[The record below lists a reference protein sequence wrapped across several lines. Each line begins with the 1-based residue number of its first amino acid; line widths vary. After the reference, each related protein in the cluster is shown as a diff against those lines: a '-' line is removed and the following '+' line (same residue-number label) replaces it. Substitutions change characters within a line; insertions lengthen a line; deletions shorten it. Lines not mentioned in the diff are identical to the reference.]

1 MIKFFDLWVAKRYL
15 LPKTKDSF
23 FSVITI
29 FSFLG
34 ISLGVATLIIV
45 MSVMNGFREELTSK
59 VLGINGHMKIQLYSN
74 SYFKSYENIIYEIS
88 KENSKLKIDPVL
100 NSQALLSSQNLSSG
114 VILKGIDYKNLKG
127 RNLLS
132 DKISQEAFN
141 EFKNNNGIILGK
153 KLYEKIQIR
162 NENFVKLI
170 SPDSVE
176 TPFGKLVRSNDF
188 KIIGTFE
195 TGMYEYDL
203 NLVILP
209 LELLQDFLGI
219 GKRIDSIEIFT
230 GDFQN
235 IGSIKK
241 NIKSIIPDYFRVIDW
256 RLLNPSLFNAI
267 EVERNVMFLILLLI
281 ILVAAFNLISSMI
294 MLVNNKKKDIGIL
307 RTLGVTRVQLLKIF
321 IINGFSIGLIGTII
335 GLILG
340 IVFCQNINEVKA
352 FIEFFTDSKLFA
364 EEIYFFSNLPV
375 VMNFNEIATITS
387 IALILSF
394 LATIYPS
401 YKASKIEPIYLIK
414 WE

>member
-1 MIKFFDLWVAKRYL
+1 MIKFFDVWVAKRYL
-15 LPKTKDSF
+15 FPKTKDSF
-23 FSVITI
+23 FSLITI

-59 VLGINGHMKIQLYSN
+59 VLGINGHMKIQLYN
-74 SYFKSYENIIYEIS
+74 NLYFMNYQKIINDIS
-88 KENSKLKIDPVL
+88 KNNPKIKIDPVL
-100 NSQALLSSQNLSSG
+100 SAQALMSSDNFSSG
-114 VILKGIDYKNLKG
+114 VILKGIDYKNLTE

-132 DKISQEAFN
+132 DNISN
-141 EFKNNNGIILGK
+141 ETFEKFKTNNGIIIGK
-153 KLYEKIQIR
+153 RLYEKIQKK
-162 NENFVKLI
+162 NETYIKLI
-170 SPDSVE
+170 SPDSIE
-176 TPFGKLVRSNDF
+176 TPFGRLIKSNDF
-188 KIIGTFE
+188 KVIGTFE

-209 LELLQDFLGI
+209 LELLQDFLTI
-219 GKRIDSIEIFT
+219 GKKIDSIEIFT
-230 GDFQN
+230 GNFQD
-235 IGSIKK
+235 ISFIQK
-241 NIKSIIPDYFRVIDW
+241 NIKSSLPDYFKIIDW

-307 RTLGVTRVQLLKIF
+307 RTLGVTRFQLLKIF
-321 IINGFSIGLIGTII
+321 IINGFSIGLIGTIL
-335 GLILG
+335 GLIIG
-340 IVFCQNINEVKA
+340 IIFCQNINEIKD
-352 FIEFFTDSKLFA
+352 FIEIFTDSKLFA

-375 VMNFNEIATITS
+375 VMNNNEIAVITS
-387 IALILSF
+387 ISLLLSF

-401 YKASKIEPIYLIK
+401 YKASKIEPINLIK

>member
-23 FSVITI
+23 FSIITI

-74 SYFKSYENIIYEIS
+74 VYFKNYESIIYNIS
-88 KENSKLKIDPVL
+88 KENPTLKIDPVL
-100 NSQALLSSQNLSSG
+100 SSQALLSSKNLSSG

-132 DKISQEAFN
+132 DKISQEAFDN
-141 EFKNNNGIILGK
+141 FKSSKGILLGK
-153 KLYEKIQIR
+153 RLYEKIQKT
-162 NENFVKLI
+162 NKNFVKLI
-170 SPDSVE
+170 SPDSIE

-219 GKRIDSIEIFT
+219 GKKIDSIEIFT
-230 GDFQN
+230 YDFQDIN
-235 IGSIKK
+235 LIQK

-307 RTLGVTRVQLLKIF
+307 RTLGVTRAQLLKIF
-321 IINGFSIGLIGTII
+321 IINGFLIGLIGTII

-340 IVFCQNINEVKA
+340 ITFCQNINEVKA

-375 VMNFNEIATITS
+375 VMNFKEIVTITFIS
-387 IALILSF
+387 LLLSF

>member
-1 MIKFFDLWVAKRYL
+1 MIKFFDVWVAKRYL

-23 FSVITI
+23 FSLITI

-59 VLGINGHMKIQLYSN
+59 VLGINGHMKIQLYN
-74 SYFKSYENIIYEIS
+74 NLYFMNYQKIIHDIS
-88 KENSKLKIDPVL
+88 KENPKIKIDPVL
-100 NSQALLSSQNLSSG
+100 SAQALLSSDNFSSG
-114 VILKGIDYKNLKG
+114 VILKGIDYKNLID

-132 DKISQEAFN
+132 DNISYETFE
-141 EFKNNNGIILGK
+141 EFKNNNGIIIGK
-153 KLYEKIQIR
+153 RLYEKIQETNDTYI
-162 NENFVKLI
+162 KLI
-170 SPDSVE
+170 SPDSIE
-176 TPFGKLVRSNDF
+176 TPFGKLIRSSDF
-188 KIIGTFE
+188 KVIGTFE

-209 LELLQDFLGI
+209 LELLQDFLTI
-219 GKRIDSIEIFT
+219 GKKIDSIEIFT
-230 GDFQN
+230 NNFQDLN
-235 IGSIKK
+235 FIQK
-241 NIKSIIPDYFRVIDW
+241 NIKSSLPDYFKIIDW

-307 RTLGVTRVQLLKIF
+307 RTLGVTRFQLLKIF
-321 IINGFSIGLIGTII
+321 IINGFSIGLIGTIL
-335 GLILG
+335 GLIIG
-340 IVFCQNINEVKA
+340 IVFCQNINEIKD
-352 FIEFFTDSKLFA
+352 FIEIFTDSKLFA

-375 VMNFNEIATITS
+375 VMNHNEIAVITFIS
-387 IALILSF
+387 LLLSF